1 MNKIML
7 SLLLILLSGMIS
19 GQQKNYNDRIIN
31 VEILKADNFV
41 KGIYLTLEEF
51 KQNSPSV
58 ITDFRSNEMN
68 LPDNNIYNNMAISR
82 LRTIGQ
88 GRVLS
93 PFTQSHW
100 GICDGRNVY
109 INFKGKYYQ
118 VSLDGKYSSF
128 TASRRGNYN
137 LSSGGVDYLLNVVTG
152 RITRISWVSGY
163 KNKVRLKSVKAIL
176 SAEDPELYR
185 EFIEDRNKKMMVFS
199 YIRMLN
205 GSFEYR

>member
-1 MNKIML
+1 MNKYIL
-7 SLLLILLSGMIS
+7 FLILVSSTGMIP
-19 GQQKNYNDRIIN
+19 GQQNIYSDRIIN
-31 VEILKADNFV
+31 VEVLRADSLV

-68 LPDNNIYNNMAISR
+68 LPDNNIYNNMAIGR

-88 GRVLS
+88 NRTLV
-93 PFTQSHW
+93 PFTQNHW
-100 GICDGRNVY
+100 GICDGRNVF

-128 TASRRGNYN
+128 TATRGARSNM
-137 LSSGGVDYLLNVVTG
+137 SSYGIDYVLNVVTG
-152 RITRISWVSGY
+152 RIIKISWVSGY
-163 KNKVRLKSVKAIL
+163 RNKYRLKSVKGIL
-176 SAEDPELYR
+176 SAENPALYR
-185 EFIEDRNKKMMVFS
+185 EFMDDRNKKMMVFS

-205 GSFEYR
+205 DSFEYR